1 MFCPRCGTE
10 NIEKTNFCRGC
21 GEDLSSISQAL
32 TKKPS
37 DGIVGTIGEALTQN
51 SLVQLEWL
59 KNHKRRAV
67 GELLTGVFSLLAI
80 IWFLFLGNGNPEF
93 IYGVFTAVAG
103 YLITL
108 GAWDLWRMPKSSK
121 NVINQSARDTLSTP
135 QTQKELNPLDTSEI
149 IPLPSIV
156 ESTTRNLKEYKK

>member
-10 NIEKTNFCRGC
+10 NSEKTNFCRGC
-21 GEDLSSISQAL
+21 GEDLSSISQGLA
-32 TKKPS
+32 KKTS
-37 DGIVGTIGEALTQN
+37 DGIVGTIGQALTQN
-51 SLVQLEWL
+51 QLMQLEWL

-108 GAWDLWRMPKSSK
+108 GVWDLWRMPRPSK
-121 NVINQSARDTLSTP
+121 VLMDEYTPKEIPTP
-135 QTQKELNPLDTSEI
+135 QTQKELNQLDTSEI
-149 IPLPSIV
+149 MPVPSIV